1 MNTLLISPLLTKR
14 KPAVHNVGL
23 SYIAAALLSD
33 GNDVKV
39 LDIEAYKYSKEEVL
53 LKCKEANPDIIG
65 IGTLVTGYI
74 YVKWLCNALK
84 ECLPN
89 VPIVMGNSI
98 VTTIPE
104 IAINNLNIDYIVLG
118 EGEDTMKELVKT
130 IENKGDISQV
140 AGLCYK
146 KDGKV
151 VFTAH
156 RELIQDLDTIPMPA
170 WHLFPFKETYHKNG
184 LYPEL
189 PTPFM
194 SVLTTRGCPFICTYC
209 YHPFQNQKV
218 RFHSS
223 ERIVAEIKYLIKEYG
238 IKGVHFVD
246 DLFVVNKKR
255 IYEFC
260 DLLDKEKIDIKW
272 GVSCRSNLVDE
283 ELMARMQKS
292 GCIRLGIGV
301 ESASPII
308 LENIKKK
315 VTVEDHIRAMEICKK
330 IKLKVEASYMI
341 GNVGETRETVFETVK
356 FRKKYDPTPGTFF
369 FTTPYPDTDLYKYAL
384 EKGLIKDEMKLIE
397 AYGEQNEQI
406 LVNFTNMTNDELMAL
421 RKEANKAIVINYIMK
436 NPFKGCLYVFSFLR
450 RILHKKMVKA

>member
-1 MNTLLISPLLTKR
+1 MRILLISPLLTKR

-23 SYIAAALLSD
+23 SYVAAALLSD
-33 GNDVKV
+33 GHDVNV
-39 LDIEAYKYSKEEVL
+39 LDVEAYKYSKDEVISR
-53 LKCKEANPDIIG
+53 CKEANPDVIG
-65 IGTLVTGYI
+65 IGTLVTGYM

-84 ECLPN
+84 ENLPG
-89 VPIVMGNSI
+89 VPIILGNSI
-98 VTTIPE
+98 ATTIPE
-104 IAINNLNIDYIVLG
+104 IAMNNLNIDYIVRG
-118 EGEDTMKELVKT
+118 EGEETIKELVKT
-130 IENKGDISQV
+130 IGDKSDISKV
-140 AGLCYK
+140 AGICYR
-146 KDGKV
+146 KDGKIE
-151 VFTAH
+151 FTAQ

-170 WHLFPFKETYHKNG
+170 WHLFPFRETYHNNG

-223 ERIVAEIKYLIKEYG
+223 ERIVAEIKYLVKEYG
-238 IKGVHFVD
+238 IRGVHFVD

-255 IYEFC
+255 IIEFC
-260 DLLDKEKIDIKW
+260 DLLDKEQLDIKW
-272 GVSCRSNLVDE
+272 GVTCRSNLVDE

-301 ESASPII
+301 ESASPVI

-315 VTVEDHIRAMEICKK
+315 VTVEDHIRAMKICKK
-330 IKLKVEASYMI
+330 LKLRVEASYMI
-341 GNVGETRETVFETVK
+341 GNVGETRETAFETVR
-356 FRKKYDPTPGTFF
+356 FRKKYDPAPGTFF

-397 AYGEQNEQI
+397 SYGEQNQQI
-406 LVNFTNMTNDELMAL
+406 LVNFTDMTNEELMAL
-421 RKEANKAIVINYIMK
+421 RKEANKAIVINYILK
-436 NPFKGCLYVFSFLR
+436 NPLKGSLYVFSFV
-450 RILHKKMVKA
+450 KKMLCKKRANE